1 VQRVLTFNAAENRH
15 MLSINIA
22 LGFKPAGYDGEW
34 QRTAAAGA
42 APGNGHR

>member
-1 VQRVLTFNAAENRH
+1 VRRVLTYNAAENDH

-34 QRTAAAGA
+34 QRTAAGA
-42 APGNGHR
+42 ATGH

>member
-1 VQRVLTFNAAENRH
+1 

-34 QRTAAAGA
+34 QRIAAGA
-42 APGNGHR
+42 GAAGRGASGGVMGAGFAGGN